1 MPAGTTAANG
11 SGGGSEG
18 QPEGVLGP
26 SEETAPETPAAGA
39 SDALAG
45 PASGP
50 PSEDVPQ
57 ALPKALPGEDAL
69 PSAPRPAPLSGGA
82 GKSPN
87 DPMEVPTEGMVIT
100 GGVYYGVSLKWF
112 KTVSFGADDTL
123 YFSITVPSGVTA
135 IAANGFLDS
144 YSSEKT
150 KQGAVTYNDKAGR
163 YNVVAVDFSG
173 TAAGPLPQTGDA
185 GAPLLWLALLAAS
198 GAGLLAVFALKR
210 RDRG

>member
-1 MPAGTTAANG
+1 MPAGTPAA
-11 SGGGSEG
+11 SEAGGGSEG

-45 PASGP
+45 PA
-50 PSEDVPQ
+50 
-57 ALPKALPGEDAL
+57 
-69 PSAPRPAPLSGGA
+69 PLSGGA
-82 GKSPN
+82 GKSPD

-135 IAANGFLDS
+135 TAANGFLDS

-173 TAAGPLPQTGDA
+173 PAAGPLPQTGDA